1 MLATTSNQLLAGS
14 QPSSPGASPKHDQ
27 SPRGA
32 PAVPPLAAASD
43 KSLKRLN
50 EDLVE
55 SGGNLVMNV
64 HPLELIESEQPDQ
77 ATDHHDKPA
86 PQRQQPEENGQIVIK
101 SSNLEDD

>member
-14 QPSSPGASPKHDQ
+14 QPSSPDASPKHDQ
-27 SPRGA
+27 SSRGV
-32 PAVPPLAAASD
+32 AVPPLAAASD

-64 HPLELIESEQPDQ
+64 HPLELIEAEQADNP
-77 ATDHHDKPA
+77 ADKHNEPV
-86 PQRQQPEENGQIVIK
+86 PEEQQLQENGEIVIK
-101 SSNLEDD
+101 SNNLEDD

>member
-1 MLATTSNQLLAGS
+1 LIKSDASQFITRSKGLQQARGTMLATTSNQLLAGS

-64 HPLELIESEQPDQ
+64 HPLELIESE
-77 ATDHHDKPA
+77 
-86 PQRQQPEENGQIVIK
+86 
-101 SSNLEDD
+101 